1 MTKNNRVA
9 VPEPK
14 LVDSMFL
21 PNGDQVCIWSDG
33 VATLVNTDKG
43 DEIIGMRK
51 AKRLLSQARGAS
63 S

>member
-1 MTKNNRVA
+1 MSAAKKE
-9 VPEPK
+9 EPK

-21 PNGDQVCIWSDG
+21 SNGDQVCIWSDG

-43 DEIIGMRK
+43 DEIISVRR

-63 S
+63 T